1 MSSWS
6 AVFVCNISKVIDATT
21 LLVVGVQ
28 FLWFVGFFIV
38 TRVYHS
44 TLRVL
49 ISLQNIRCLWVS
61 RERQSVYGCSRY
73 DAYMQ
78 AKESWLSEN
87 VVFCL

>member
-44 TLRVL
+44 ILRVL

-61 RERQSVYGCSRY
+61 LERQSVSGLSRY
-73 DAYMQ
+73 DSYIQ
-78 AKESWLSEN
+78 AEESWLSEN
-87 VVFCL
+87 IVFCL